1 MLLDVYIF
9 KILFE
14 GKEKKKRKKDHHRYI
29 YSYINKQYNRK
40 IDEIKLQNK
49 KQPEFDL

>member
-14 GKEKKKRKKDHHRYI
+14 GKEKKNEKKTI
-29 YSYINKQYNRK
+29 IG
-40 IDEIKLQNK
+40 IFIVI
-49 KQPEFDL
+49 